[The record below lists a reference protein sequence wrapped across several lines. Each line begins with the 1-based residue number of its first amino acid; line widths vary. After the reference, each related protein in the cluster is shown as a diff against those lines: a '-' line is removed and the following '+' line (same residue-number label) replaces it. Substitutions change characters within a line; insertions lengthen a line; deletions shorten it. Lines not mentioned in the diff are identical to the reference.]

1 MLKGIARFTRLNK
14 DIAVAVLS
22 ILVLAA
28 WGLPAFDRPAAAL
41 DVAMIQSTELNRDIR
56 AWAVLDA
63 RSKADF
69 QKGHIPGA
77 NSFSW
82 DDYTRTD
89 SKGIPYQILPTREL
103 ADALARMGITEN
115 TPVAVYGDADKS
127 WGGEGWACWILS
139 WLGHKGP
146 VRLVAG
152 GIQAWKTHGYAISK
166 DPWKEP
172 SSTARYQVSLRPE
185 LDIKS
190 SELEQGGSG
199 MVLIDTRSTLEWLS
213 GHLSGAIHIP
223 WTEFYSGKDRHA
235 LDQASLRKLLE
246 SYKVDLSK
254 PIVYYCA
261 GGVRSGY
268 AWTVHST
275 CGLPPARN
283 YLAGMEQWKRRD
295 SK

>member
-1 MLKGIARFTRLNK
+1 
-14 DIAVAVLS
+14 
-22 ILVLAA
+22 
-28 WGLPAFDRPAAAL
+28 
-41 DVAMIQSTELNRDIR
+41 VAMIQPDELNRDIR
-56 AWAVLDA
+56 AWAVLDG
-63 RSKADF
+63 RTKADF

-77 NSFSW
+77 HSFSW

-89 SKGIPYQILPTREL
+89 EKGIPYQIRPPQEL
-103 ADALARMGITEN
+103 ADALGRMGITEN

-139 WLGHKGP
+139 WLGHKAP

-152 GIQAWKTHGYAISK
+152 GIQGWKAGGYAVSK
-166 DPWKEP
+166 DPSKGP
-172 SSTARYQVSLRPE
+172 SSTARYQLTLRPE

-213 GHLSGAIHIP
+213 GHLPNAIHIP
-223 WTEFYSGKDRHA
+223 WTEFCGGKDRCA
-235 LDQASLRKLLE
+235 LDKDSLRKLLE
-246 SYKVDLSK
+246 SYKVDLAK

-268 AWTVHST
+268 AWTVHSS